1 MYLRM
6 EMIYEPSH
14 NFLDHNVRRERER
27 ENDFVLLLCRS
38 LFVPLYFLFRSL
50 CCLSFFDIR
59 IMITHLV
66 SSNSS
71 CVVYSIDGNTF

>member
-27 ENDFVLLLCRS
+27 ERE
-38 LFVPLYFLFRSL
+38 RE
-50 CCLSFFDIR
+50 I
-59 IMITHLV
+59 
-66 SSNSS
+66 
-71 CVVYSIDGNTF
+71 G